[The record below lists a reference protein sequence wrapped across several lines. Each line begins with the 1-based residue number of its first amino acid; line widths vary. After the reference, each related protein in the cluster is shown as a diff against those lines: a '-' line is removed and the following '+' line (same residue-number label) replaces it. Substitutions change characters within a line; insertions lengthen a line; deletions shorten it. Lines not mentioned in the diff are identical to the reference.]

1 MGLYMELKRLKADFN
16 YLIGRINKAEMLEK
30 QGEFE
35 NISDSRFNRLSSELT
50 VLIFEAAEISNK
62 IENIL
67 GRPLTTKECLNG
79 IEER

>member
-1 MGLYMELKRLKADFN
+1 MELKRLKADFN
-16 YLIGRINKAEMLEK
+16 YLIGRINKAEALEK

-35 NISDSRFNRLSSELT
+35 NYTDERFDKVVSNLT
-50 VLIFEAAEISNK
+50 VLIFQAAEISNK